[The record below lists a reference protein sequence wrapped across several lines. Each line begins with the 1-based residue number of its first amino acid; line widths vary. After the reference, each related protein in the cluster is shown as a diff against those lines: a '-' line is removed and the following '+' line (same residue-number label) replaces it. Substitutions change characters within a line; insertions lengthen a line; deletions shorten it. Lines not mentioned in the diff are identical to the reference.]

1 MFAMHSTHNYKVTY
15 LFSGLNSPSMSLRL
29 PNKSS
34 KWRGTSSKFCESC
47 KFSVRKM
54 LDFLQRNA
62 PDGAN
67 DERHDTAGL
76 EQDVP
81 GSADDEEEPILALL
95 AQIEEDSV
103 EMNDFG
109 IVISALLAE
118 VAIDSNENAD
128 VGVTVKILLAED
140 IQG

>member
-1 MFAMHSTHNYKVTY
+1 
-15 LFSGLNSPSMSLRL
+15 
-29 PNKSS
+29 
-34 KWRGTSSKFCESC
+34 
-47 KFSVRKM
+47 M

-62 PDGAN
+62 SDGAT

-128 VGVTVKILLAED
+128 VGVTVKILCGRYTRLR
-140 IQG
+140 